1 MENFLERHWQVDSPE
16 LGEKLDELLV
26 LAGGAKST
34 NAALYREMLWSLVR
48 LIQEDVDRW
57 DAKITSYTLRELE
70 RAFTQLRQYRRRRK
84 VTIFGSSRVTS
95 DASES
100 RLAEDL
106 GRLLAGDGF
115 MVITGAG
122 GGIMHA
128 AHRGAGKEHS
138 LGFHITLPFE
148 QAVNPVV
155 AESRGLVEF
164 RFFFTRKL
172 FLAKEADALV
182 IFPGGFGTLDETF
195 ELLTLIQTGKSRLIP
210 ILFLDVPG
218 GTYWH
223 HWYQFVEAEL
233 LKRGYISNHD
243 LALVERLQDAKQA
256 FDRISHF
263 YHNFHSTRRRVDGE
277 LRIRMLRALP
287 QAALTRLNQEFS
299 DICSTSGFSLVA
311 AHPDEN
317 DEPEIRD
324 FPRLAFRFSGGD
336 YGRLRQLIDFIN
348 DY

>member
-1 MENFLERHWQVDSPE
+1 MENFLDRHWQVSRPE
-16 LGEKLDELLV
+16 LGAKLDELLA

-34 NAALYREMLWSLVR
+34 NAFLYREMLWSLVR

-57 DAKITSYTLRELE
+57 DAKITSYALRELE
-70 RAFTQLRQYRRRRK
+70 KALTLLRQYRRRRK
-84 VTIFGSSRVTS
+84 VTIFGSSRITA
-95 DASES
+95 DAPECA
-100 RLAEDL
+100 LAERL
-106 GRLLAGDGF
+106 GRLLAQDGF

-128 AHRGAGKEHS
+128 AHRGAGRDHS

-155 AESRGLVEF
+155 AESTHLLAF

-195 ELLTLIQTGKSRLIP
+195 EVLTLVQTGKSRLIP
-210 ILFLDVPG
+210 IILVDVPG

-223 HWYQFVEAEL
+223 HWRQFIETEL
-233 LKRGYISNHD
+233 LARGYISDHD
-243 LALVERLQDAKQA
+243 LSLIDHLQTADEA
-256 FDRISHF
+256 FARICRF
-263 YHNFHSTRRRVDGE
+263 YRNFHSTRWVDGE
-277 LRIRMLRALP
+277 LRIRVLRPLPSSALEHI
-287 QAALTRLNQEFS
+287 NQEFG
-299 DICSTSGFSLVA
+299 DICA
-311 AHPDEN
+311 AGAFALASAHAEER

-324 FPRLAFRFSGGD
+324 FPRLAFHFNGRD
-336 YGRLRQLIDFIN
+336 YGRLRQLIELVN
-348 DY
+348 QY